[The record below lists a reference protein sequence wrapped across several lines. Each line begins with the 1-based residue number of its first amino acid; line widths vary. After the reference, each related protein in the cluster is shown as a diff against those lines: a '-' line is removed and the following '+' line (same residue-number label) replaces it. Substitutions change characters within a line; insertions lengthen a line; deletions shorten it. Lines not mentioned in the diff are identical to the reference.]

1 MDSHVNDQAK
11 TRERILSA
19 ATEVF
24 AEHGFHNTTIREI
37 CARAGVNIAAV
48 NYHFGNKEN
57 LYRQVCLNALGLSDR
72 VHRQT
77 QPDNSSPHEQ
87 LERFIHSFLFEILD
101 QSTKVFAGKIMVWE
115 MSQPSGVFDV
125 IIDDIIRP
133 HHERLCAI
141 VSAIL
146 GPRADEETVKH
157 CVFSIIG
164 QCLHYRYGRQVIL
177 RLYPSLSF
185 TKETFDRVAR
195 HITRFTLAALRT
207 IAEELSAKE

>member
-1 MDSHVNDQAK
+1 N
-11 TRERILSA
+11 TRERILAA

-24 AEHGFHNTTIREI
+24 AEHGFHNTTIREL

-48 NYHFGNKEN
+48 NYHFGGKEN
-57 LYRQVCLNALGLSDR
+57 LYRQVCLNALGLSGPTL
-72 VHRQT
+72 HQT
-77 QPDNSSPHEQ
+77 QPDNFPPHEQ

-101 QSTKVFAGKIMVWE
+101 QSTKVFAGKIMAWE
-115 MSQPSGVFDV
+115 MNQPSGVFDV

-146 GPRADEETVKH
+146 GPCADEETVKY
-157 CVFSIIG
+157 CVFSIVG
-164 QCLHYRYGRQVIL
+164 QCLHYRYGRQIIP

-185 TKETFDRVAR
+185 TKETFERVAR
-195 HITRFTLAALRT
+195 HISRFTLAALHAMA
-207 IAEELSAKE
+207 AELNAKE